1 MNNSSSDIR
10 IKCVLLGDQGVG
22 KTSLVHRYILDR
34 YHSFNETTIG
44 ASYNAKPI
52 VYNNTTYKLDIW
64 DTAGQERYRSMV
76 PLYYRNANVVFLCID
91 LSNKYLK
98 ESFVYWYDTLKNNKN
113 SSSSQIIY
121 LVGTKS
127 DIKCD
132 EVDEIIQDITNQ
144 YNDIHYIETSSKEN
158 SNVYDLFLNST
169 KIYIDTFSEKIPN
182 EVLDITNKP
191 KKYFCF
197 FL

>member
-98 ESFVYWYDTLKNNKN
+98 ESFVYWYDTLKNNR
-113 SSSSQIIY
+113 
-121 LVGTKS
+121 LV
-127 DIKCD
+127 I
-132 EVDEIIQDITNQ
+132 
-144 YNDIHYIETSSKEN
+144 
-158 SNVYDLFLNST
+158 LFRNRRWYASIWMCKTCCTCSRLRAQT
-169 KIYIDTFSEKIPN
+169 HTHARTH
-182 EVLDITNKP
+182 LHTHT
-191 KKYFCF
+191 CA
-197 FL
+197 